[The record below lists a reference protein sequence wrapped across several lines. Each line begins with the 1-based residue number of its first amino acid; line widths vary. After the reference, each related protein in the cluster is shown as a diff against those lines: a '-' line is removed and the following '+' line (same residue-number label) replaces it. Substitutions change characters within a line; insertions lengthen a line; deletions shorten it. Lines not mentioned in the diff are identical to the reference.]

1 MAAVFCPACCATILS
16 SCRFARWTAPTGM
29 PVQTRSR
36 GRSCPPPAMVRLW
49 PVWYLG
55 RCVVRTRNRVVA
67 AVMLYCTADDARS
80 GTHSP
85 TLRWA
90 DETDNEEHRHAF
102 LEMAKVW
109 TQLAMHGHEAQAPA
123 IPAVAK

>member
-16 SCRFARWTAPTGM
+16 SCRFARWTARTGM
-29 PVQTRSR
+29 PVSDEIARTLRPAASNGATLARLVSWALRS
-36 GRSCPPPAMVRLW
+36 PDA
-49 PVWYLG
+49 
-55 RCVVRTRNRVVA
+55 NRVVA